1 MADYGSSRL
10 GRQALPRPKPATGR
24 PQLPAY
30 RFLIDFVA
38 AVPFDRFASTSQ
50 SDRSP
55 VVRLPGLIKIVRL
68 LKLKRTIR
76 KWNGLSYGP
85 LLKVITIVFGWL
97 LVAHWFACALLL
109 DCPTSRHCTQASD
122 EHASYGCASDGW
134 VGER

>member
-1 MADYGSSRL
+1 MAVHDSGGKRFPVLNLRRVVHSYLR
-10 GRQALPRPKPATGR
+10 TW
-24 PQLPAY
+24 
-30 RFLIDFVA
+30 FLIDFVA